1 MTSGA
6 VKRPSSSS
14 VACSGSVNTNAGSA
28 STFSREESF
37 PGNSPCV
44 AKCTTRA
51 RASVPLRF
59 SRLTSLSADAA
70 PSRIS
75 LSPAKASSYAP
86 ELEGG
91 WARYLAANLATK
103 RPRLLPIHQARR
115 WQATSLRACR
125 IDGSGR
131 DQLAEGG
138 NESGSAFYLLPCLLI
153 GHHGSLRASAR
164 SSCDFPVQFQD
175 QGFGLPSQVNRRS
188 NRLLPE

>member
-1 MTSGA
+1 MASARPTSGKALSSAKALVVSLTAASEPTSQCETRSVRAPAYKKARARPDNDSAPRRVLAVLQADRTTQSALSLSSVTSGA

-59 SRLTSLSADAA
+59 SRLTSLSVDAA

-75 LSPAKASSYAP
+75 LSPA
-86 ELEGG
+86 
-91 WARYLAANLATK
+91 
-103 RPRLLPIHQARR
+103 PRLL
-115 WQATSLRACR
+115 ATHLSSKAV
-125 IDGSGR
+125 S
-131 DQLAEGG
+131 G
-138 NESGSAFYLLPCLLI
+138 NEETAPTP
-153 GHHGSLRASAR
+153 
-164 SSCDFPVQFQD
+164 DP
-175 QGFGLPSQVNRRS
+175 PSPTMAGN
-188 NRLLPE
+188 LT